1 MMGAALLCGQI
12 SILLL
17 AAGSARGSGI
27 FFKKATS
34 ASYLLGLRLTG
45 CALLG
50 LSLMLQLHGSQT
62 PIIDVITW
70 LGLLSVE
77 MLLAALLC
85 TTLNAKK
92 NPPRRK

>member
-1 MMGAALLCGQI
+1 MMGATLLCGQI
-12 SILLL
+12 SILLM
-17 AAGSARGSGI
+17 AAGSARGNGI
-27 FFKKATS
+27 FFKKATL
-34 ASYLLGLRLTG
+34 ASHLLGLRLTG
-45 CALLG
+45 FALLG
-50 LSLMLQLHGSQT
+50 LSLMLQFHGSQT